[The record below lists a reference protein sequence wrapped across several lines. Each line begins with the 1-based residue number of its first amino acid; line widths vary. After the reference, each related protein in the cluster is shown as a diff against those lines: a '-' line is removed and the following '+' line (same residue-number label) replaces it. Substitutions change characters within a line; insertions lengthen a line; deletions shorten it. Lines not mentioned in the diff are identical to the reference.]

1 MTIRLQKRE
10 SSLSLS
16 NTRKNPSLGKWWKAK
31 RLLLKQYR
39 WNMHVT
45 ITKSVWTC
53 TINILSYKWNV
64 ACLAPK
70 AHFHVTLPKM
80 RYFAPPKHIVHF
92 TQSELLFR
100 MTKWKL
106 APAKDYRILR
116 FTQSERVYLMT
127 KLNRTSPK
135 TDLTRYCTHENKH
148 KDSLA

>member
-16 NTRKNPSLGKWWKAK
+16 NTQKKPSLGKWWKNK

-45 ITKSVWTC
+45 ITKSVLTR

-70 AHFHVTLPKM
+70 AHFHVALPKM
-80 RYFAPPKHIVHF
+80 RYFAPTKAYRALHPKRAFVSNDQMKACPSKGISYTSLHA
-92 TQSELLFR
+92 
-100 MTKWKL
+100 KW
-106 APAKDYRILR
+106 
-116 FTQSERVYLMT
+116 V
-127 KLNRTSPK
+127 NRTSLK
-135 TDLTRYCTHENKH
+135 TDLTRYCTHESKH
-148 KDSLA
+148 EDSLA